1 MESTS
6 ASAMPLYLRV
16 KAHVLERIASGE
28 LRAFARVPSENE
40 LVRELGVSRMT
51 VNRALN
57 ELTGEGILVRTPGV
71 GTFVAERPV
80 HTHPLEIHNIAD
92 EIRGRGHKYK
102 AVVLKKE
109 AVSADIQ
116 LAAEFELPVKAQLFH
131 SLVMHHENDA
141 PIQLEDRYV
150 NPAVAPRYLT
160 IDFEEHTP
168 NEYLM
173 QVAPLQR
180 AEHTLRAAMPK
191 GNVAKLLHMQAGEPC
206 LLLLRRT
213 WTGGTVAS
221 CARLYYPGSRYEFV
235 GRFAP

>member
-1 MESTS
+1 MGSTS
-6 ASAMPLYLRV
+6 ASAIPLYLRV

-28 LRAFARVPSENE
+28 LRVSARVPSENE
-40 LVRELGVSRMT
+40 LVRALGISRMT

-57 ELTGEGILVRTPGV
+57 ELTSEGILVRTPGV

-92 EIRGRGHKYK
+92 EIRGRGHKYR

-116 LAAEFELPVKAQLFH
+116 LAAEFELPVRARLFH
-131 SLVMHHENDA
+131 SLVMHHENGA

-150 NPAVAPRYLT
+150 NPAVAPRYLS
-160 IDFEEHTP
+160 IDFEERTP

-173 QVAPLQR
+173 QVAPLQK

-191 GNVAKLLHMQAGEPC
+191 ANVARLLHMQDEEPC